1 MKEGLTFDDVLLT
14 PNKSSVLPSAVDLK
28 TRFSRNI
35 ELNIPLVSAAMDTV
49 TDHNMAI
56 AIAKEGGIGVIHK
69 NMSIEKQAEE
79 IRKVKRY
86 ESGMVMNPLTVR
98 PEHTLA
104 HAKGIMKEY
113 HISGLPVIDSNNKL
127 VGILTRRD
135 LQLEDK
141 LEKKVSERMTSKNL
155 VTGKPGT
162 TAKRAK
168 ELLKT
173 HKIEKLPIVD
183 KNGRLQGLI
192 TIRDILNEVEYPFAC
207 KDNLGRLRCAAAI
220 GPGGDAIERANAI
233 FKAGADCVVIDTAH
247 GHSANVMNTV
257 KVIRKKL
264 RDIDIIAGN
273 IATAEAASEL
283 AALKLDGLKVG
294 IGPGS
299 ICTTRVIA
307 GIGVPQL
314 TAVMDVV
321 NALGK
326 KNIPVVADGGIKYSG
341 DIVKALAGG
350 ASSVMIGSLLAGTEE
365 APGETVLMEGRKF
378 KVYRGMGSID
388 AMLAG
393 SSDRYFQ
400 EKSDKFVPEG
410 IVGRVSYKGTV
421 SEIIYQLVG
430 GIRSGMGYC
439 GSANLR
445 ELRRKAKFV
454 KISNAGLRESH
465 PHDVSISKESPN
477 YEPPK

>member
-1 MKEGLTFDDVLLT
+1 MKEGITFDDVLLT
-14 PNKSSVLPSAVDLK
+14 PNKSSVLPSSVNLK
-28 TRFSRNI
+28 TKFTRHI

-69 NMSIEKQAEE
+69 NMSIDKQGEE

-98 PEHTLA
+98 PDHTLA
-104 HAKGIMKEY
+104 HAKGIMREY
-113 HISGLPVIDSNNKL
+113 HISGLPVINSKGKL

-141 LEKKVSERMTSKNL
+141 LQKKVSERMTSKNL
-155 VTGKPGT
+155 ITGRPGT
-162 TAKRAK
+162 TARQAR
-168 ELLKT
+168 ELLKK

-183 KNGRLQGLI
+183 RNGSLKGLI
-192 TIRDILNEVEYPFAC
+192 TIRDILNEVEYPLAC

-220 GPGGDAIERANAI
+220 GPGNDALDRAKAI
-233 FKAGADCVVIDTAH
+233 FNAGADCIVIDTAH
-247 GHSANVMNTV
+247 GHSVNVMKSV
-257 KVIRKKL
+257 KEIRKKFK
-264 RDIDIIAGN
+264 DIDIIAGN
-273 IATAEAASEL
+273 IATSEAARDL
-283 AALKLDGLKVG
+283 TALKLDGLKVG

-321 NALGK
+321 KGIGK
-326 KNIPVVADGGIKYSG
+326 SKIPVVADGGIKYSG

-400 EKSDKFVPEG
+400 DKSDKLVPEG

-439 GSANLR
+439 GSAHIRALWK
-445 ELRRKAKFV
+445 KARFV
-454 KISNAGLRESH
+454 KISNAGLKESH